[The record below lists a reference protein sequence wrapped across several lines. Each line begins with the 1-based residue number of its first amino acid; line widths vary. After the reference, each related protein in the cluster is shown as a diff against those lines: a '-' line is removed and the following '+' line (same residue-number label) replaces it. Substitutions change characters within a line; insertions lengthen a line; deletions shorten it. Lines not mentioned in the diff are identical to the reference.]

1 MQLWTRPFDN
11 PIRSL
16 TALFVVWKS
25 LILVIACCSP
35 GPGYDTSTSL
45 LLPTLESGEGRK
57 LPAIAQHLV
66 GRLTRWDAFYFVK
79 AASRGYL
86 FEQEWAFGWGFT
98 RIIALGTAG
107 LEKSGVA
114 HYDGMEAVV
123 AICIAHVAHFLS
135 VLLLFSLTLAIF
147 PGSTT
152 RFAFSAAA
160 LHIISPAGIFLSA
173 PYAESSCALFAFAG
187 CLAFAKSFTSERL
200 SATAK
205 HDLLLC
211 GSGVLFGIS
220 ATMRSNGIL
229 NGLLLLEEAFRVLL
243 SLKVDFRMARIR
255 RLIASGLGGLSVAV
269 GFLVPQYIS
278 YRDFCRE
285 EGVAS
290 LRPWC
295 TKPLPSIY
303 TFVQEHYWNVG
314 LFRYWTLS
322 NLPLFMLAAPMLVMM
337 SMSGVWGLGSNRQVQ
352 VQHATNKQPKRAE
365 EGFPILRN
373 LAISQ
378 LLLTLVTFTT
388 AHVQIITRISSA
400 FPVWLWY
407 STVSSE
413 KGNALVGNVA
423 KFTVIV
429 VNKPNSAQHRFDIF
443 KLKAECLKMLN
454 SP

>member
-1 MQLWTRPFDN
+1 MQLWARSRPFDN

-16 TALFVVWKS
+16 AALFVVWKC

-45 LLPTLESGEGRK
+45 LLPTHESGEGRN
-57 LPAIAQHLV
+57 LPTIVQHLV
-66 GRLTRWDAFYFVK
+66 GRLTRWDAFYYVK

-98 RIIALGTAG
+98 RIIALGTTG
-107 LEKSGVA
+107 LEKIGIA
-114 HYDGMEAVV
+114 HYDGVEAVV
-123 AICIAHVAHFLS
+123 AICIAHFAHFLS
-135 VLLLFSLTLAIF
+135 VLLLFNLTLAVF

-152 RFAFSAAA
+152 RFAFTTSA
-160 LHIISPAGIFLSA
+160 LYIISPAGIFLSA

-187 CLAFAKSFTSERL
+187 CLAFAKSFTSEQP
-200 SATAK
+200 STTAK
-205 HDLLLC
+205 HDLLLL
-211 GSGVLFGIS
+211 GSGVLFGMS
-220 ATMRSNGIL
+220 VTLRSNGLL

-243 SLKVDFRMARIR
+243 SLKNDFQIARVR
-255 RLIASGLGGLSVAV
+255 RLIASGLGGLSVAS
-269 GFLVPQYIS
+269 GFLLPQYIS
-278 YRDFCRE
+278 YSDFCRE
-285 EGVAS
+285 EGVAI

-337 SMSGVWGLGSNRQVQ
+337 TVSGVWGLSSNRQ
-352 VQHATNKQPKRAE
+352 VQHATNKLPKRA

-373 LAISQ
+373 LATSQ
-378 LLLTLVTFTT
+378 LLFTLITFTT
-388 AHVQIITRISSA
+388 AHVQIITRTSSA

-407 STVSSE
+407 SIMSSE
-413 KGNALVGNVA
+413 KGNSLVRNMA
-423 KFTVIV
+423 KFMVMYVVIQGGLFASFL
-429 VNKPNSAQHRFDIF
+429 PPA
-443 KLKAECLKMLN
+443 
-454 SP
+454 

>member
-11 PIRSL
+11 PICSL

-45 LLPTLESGEGRK
+45 LLPTGEGRN
-57 LPAIAQHLV
+57 LPTIFQHIV

-79 AASRGYL
+79 AANRGYL

-107 LEKSGVA
+107 ETLCKPISIQLLICSTGLERIGVA
-114 HYDGMEAVV
+114 HYDGVEAVV
-123 AICIAHVAHFLS
+123 AICIAHFAHFLS
-135 VLLLFSLTLAIF
+135 VLLLFSLTFAVF

-152 RFAFSAAA
+152 RFAFTAAA

-187 CLAFAKSFTSERL
+187 CLAFAKSFTTERA

-205 HDLLLC
+205 HDFLLF

-220 ATMRSNGIL
+220 TTFRSNGIL

-243 SLKVDFRMARIR
+243 SLKDDFQMARIR
-255 RLIASGLGGLSVAV
+255 RLIASGLGGLSVAF
-269 GFLVPQYIS
+269 GFLLPQYIS
-278 YRDFCRE
+278 YSDFCRE
-285 EGVAS
+285 ESVAI

-303 TFVQEHYWNVG
+303 TFVQEHYW
-314 LFRYWTLS
+314 
-322 NLPLFMLAAPMLVMM
+322 
-337 SMSGVWGLGSNRQVQ
+337 
-352 VQHATNKQPKRAE
+352 
-365 EGFPILRN
+365 
-373 LAISQ
+373 
-378 LLLTLVTFTT
+378 
-388 AHVQIITRISSA
+388 
-400 FPVWLWY
+400 
-407 STVSSE
+407 
-413 KGNALVGNVA
+413 
-423 KFTVIV
+423 
-429 VNKPNSAQHRFDIF
+429 
-443 KLKAECLKMLN
+443 
-454 SP
+454 